1 MKFNKNILKNRWA
14 SNALAISIGVLVYL
28 FFSHLDVV
36 GKGVAAFFG
45 FINPVIIALIIAYVM
60 DPLTKVFEH
69 YVFRRMHR
77 EIARRNL
84 AVVCTILI
92 ILAGFVFL
100 MVALIPQIVNSI
112 ITFFDNVNVYA
123 EEIRTLIGNL
133 QKHASDSRFDFSKIL
148 NSGQALLDTI
158 VSKIPSNME
167 SIINTSLSI
176 GRNIVTWVIAVIMS
190 IYFLAD
196 KSRLQAGFGKLM
208 HAILSEKAFRNS
220 SKFWNHCNTIMIRY
234 IVGELLDALIIGLSN
249 FVFFLIVGLPY
260 NLLISVVVGVT
271 NLAPTF
277 GPIVGGVV
285 GAFILVLNNPW
296 HALWFIIFTIILQ
309 TIDGYVIKPKLFG
322 NTLGVSSVWILV
334 CIIVGGRMF
343 GVPGILLAIPFAA
356 ISDYVYNNYI
366 LVVLEN
372 RKSKRREKAQEH
384 ADANGNGCEKA
395 RKENADMEDMADMA
409 RKEREEAVD
418 AKE

>member
-14 SNALAISIGVLVYL
+14 SNALAISIGVFVYL

-36 GKGVAAFFG
+36 GRGIAAFFG

-69 YVFRRMHR
+69 YVFRRMRR
-77 EIARRNL
+77 ETARRNL

-112 ITFFDNVNVYA
+112 ITFFNNVNVYA
-123 EEIRTLIGNL
+123 DEIRTLLANL
-133 QKHASDSRFDFSKIL
+133 QEKAAGSRFDFSKIL
-148 NSGQALLDTI
+148 NGGQALLDTI
-158 VSKIPSNME
+158 VGKIPSNVD
-167 SIINTSLSI
+167 SIINTSFSI
-176 GRNIVTWVIAVIMS
+176 GRNIMTWVIAVIMS

-208 HAILSEKAFRNS
+208 HAILSERMFQS
-220 SKFWNHCNTIMIRY
+220 SCKFWNHCNTIMIRY
-234 IVGELLDALIIGLSN
+234 IVGELLDALIIGVSN
-249 FVFFLIVGLPY
+249 FVFFLIAGLPY

-372 RKSKRREKAQEH
+372 RKSKKRDRERAQVEK
-384 ADANGNGCEKA
+384 NGHEAGRNESA
-395 RKENADMEDMADMA
+395 EPAS
-409 RKEREEAVD
+409 ERSAETE
-418 AKE
+418 

>member
-14 SNALAISIGVLVYL
+14 SNALAISIGVFVYL

-36 GKGVAAFFG
+36 GRGIAAFFG

-69 YVFRRMHR
+69 YVFRRMRR
-77 EIARRNL
+77 ETARRNL

-112 ITFFDNVNVYA
+112 ITFFNNVNVYA
-123 EEIRTLIGNL
+123 DEIRTLLANL
-133 QKHASDSRFDFSKIL
+133 QEKAAGSRFDFSKIL
-148 NSGQALLDTI
+148 NGGQALLDTI
-158 VSKIPSNME
+158 VGKIPSNVD
-167 SIINTSLSI
+167 SIINTSFSI
-176 GRNIVTWVIAVIMS
+176 GRNIMTWVIAVIMS

-208 HAILSEKAFRNS
+208 HAILSERMFQS
-220 SKFWNHCNTIMIRY
+220 SCKFWNHCNTIMIRY
-234 IVGELLDALIIGLSN
+234 IVGELLDALIIGVSN
-249 FVFFLIVGLPY
+249 FVFFLIAGLPY

-372 RKSKRREKAQEH
+372 RKSKRRDRERAQAEK
-384 ADANGNGCEKA
+384 NGHEAGRNESA
-395 RKENADMEDMADMA
+395 EPASER
-409 RKEREEAVD
+409 REEAAD
-418 AKE
+418 ERGAEPK

>member
-14 SNALAISIGVLVYL
+14 SNALAISIGVFVYL

-36 GKGVAAFFG
+36 GRGIAAFFG

-69 YVFRRMHR
+69 YVFRRMRR
-77 EIARRNL
+77 ETARRNL

-112 ITFFDNVNVYA
+112 ITFFNNVNVYA
-123 EEIRTLIGNL
+123 DEIRTLLANL
-133 QKHASDSRFDFSKIL
+133 QEKAAGSRFDFSKIL
-148 NSGQALLDTI
+148 NGGQALLDTI
-158 VSKIPSNME
+158 VGKIPSNVD
-167 SIINTSLSI
+167 SIINTSFSI
-176 GRNIVTWVIAVIMS
+176 GRNIMTWVIAVIMS

-208 HAILSEKAFRNS
+208 HAILSERMFQS
-220 SKFWNHCNTIMIRY
+220 SCKFWNHCNTIMIRY
-234 IVGELLDALIIGLSN
+234 IVGELLDALIIGVSN
-249 FVFFLIVGLPY
+249 FVFFLIAGLPY

-372 RKSKRREKAQEH
+372 RKSKKRDRERAQAEK
-384 ADANGNGCEKA
+384 NGHEAGRNESA
-395 RKENADMEDMADMA
+395 EPAS
-409 RKEREEAVD
+409 ERSAETE
-418 AKE
+418 